1 MATPI
6 KKIVFIEP
14 KSPGYHVFSKWGL
27 PRLGTIILGTMLR
40 DKGYDVKIF
49 IEDIKG
55 INLEE
60 VFEADAVG
68 ISTITSTAPRAYEL
82 ANFIRKEGIP
92 VFMGGAHVTFMD
104 EEALDHCDFVFRGE
118 AEETIIPFLDALKTG
133 KGFESIPGLSYRAPG
148 GTIVRNEDVGH
159 CKDLDQYPS
168 PDFSLVHGNA
178 GRKVDLSMTPVMM
191 SRGCPFGCNFCSVT
205 RIFGRGYRFRS
216 VESVIDELKRLKP
229 KHVFFYDDN
238 FTANRAH
245 TKKLLERMI
254 EEGIKTKWTAQ
265 VRIDVAKDEE
275 LLALMKKSGCFYVY
289 IGLESAN
296 QRALEAMDKGQTV
309 EDMEYAIKKIHTY
322 GINIHGMFIFG
333 TDQDSIATIRETV
346 KFAKRM
352 QITSVQ
358 FMTLVPLPGTPV
370 YDNMDKEG
378 RLITRDWSNY
388 DGHVVVFKPKGMTY
402 WELQKETVRAMFRF
416 YSLRRIL
423 GRLVKLDIYKMI
435 IRAYGRRFLRK
446 SKRANKDVVKQLKE
460 VYHHAGHSVC
470 DVSEKLQTRAR
481 KTSDDLKESLKHINF
496 DRIRRAKAAR
506 LKSGDA

>member
-1 MATPI
+1 MITPI

-14 KSPGYHVFSKWGL
+14 KSPGFHVFSKWGL

-40 DKGYDVKIF
+40 NQGYDVKIF

-55 INLEE
+55 IDLEAI
-60 VFEADAVG
+60 FEADAVG

-82 ANFIRKEGIP
+82 ANVIRKEGIP

-118 AEETIIPFLDALKTG
+118 AEETILPFLEALKTG
-133 KGFESIPGLSYRAPG
+133 VGFENIRGLSYRAPG
-148 GTIVRNEDVGH
+148 GTIVRNADVEH
-159 CKDLDQYPS
+159 CPDLDRYPS
-168 PDFSLVHGNA
+168 PDFSLIHGNTD
-178 GRKVDLSMTPVMM
+178 RKVDMSMTPVMM

-216 VESVIDELKRLKP
+216 VESVITELKELKAE
-229 KHVFFYDDN
+229 HVFFYDDN

-265 VRIDVAKDEE
+265 VRVDVAKDEE

-296 QRALEAMDKGQTV
+296 QRVLEAMDKGQTV
-309 EDMEYAIKKIHTY
+309 EDMEYAIKKIHNY

-333 TDQDSIATIRETV
+333 TDQDNISTIRSTV

-352 QITSVQ
+352 KIASVQ
-358 FMTLVPLPGTPV
+358 FMTLLPLPGTPV
-370 YDNMDKEG
+370 YANMEKEG
-378 RLITRDWSNY
+378 RLLTRDWSNY

-402 WELQKETVRAMFRF
+402 WELQKETLRAMLRF

-423 GRLVKLDIYKMI
+423 GRLVKLDIYTMV
-435 IRAYGRRFLRK
+435 IRAYGRKFVRK
-446 SKRANKDVVKQLKE
+446 GKRANKDLTKQLKHM
-460 VYHHAGHSVC
+460 YHQAGDSVC
-470 DVSEKLQTRAR
+470 DAGEKLQTRAR
-481 KTSDDLKESLKHINF
+481 KTSDELKESLKHINWE
-496 DRIRRAKAAR
+496 RIRRAKAAR
-506 LKSGDA
+506 LQGGK

>member
-1 MATPI
+1 MPTEI

-27 PRLGTIILGTMLR
+27 PRLGTIILGTILR

-55 INLEE
+55 IDLEE

-104 EEALDHCDFVFRGE
+104 EEALEHCDFVFRGE
-118 AEETIIPFLDALKTG
+118 AEETIIPFFEALETG
-133 KGFESIPGLSYRAPG
+133 KGFENIPGLSYRAPG
-148 GTIVRNEDVGH
+148 GTIVRNEDVHH
-159 CKDLDQYPS
+159 CPDLDKYPS

-178 GRKVDLSMTPVMM
+178 DHKADMSMTPIMM

-216 VESVIDELKRLKP
+216 VESVIAELKKLKP
-229 KHVFFYDDN
+229 EYVFFYDDN

-254 EEGIKTKWTAQ
+254 EEGIRTKWTAQ
-265 VRIDVAKDEE
+265 VRIDVAKDKE
-275 LLALMKKSGCFYVY
+275 LLALMKRSGCFYVY

-309 EDMEYAIKKIHTY
+309 EDMEHAINRIHSY

-333 TDQDSIATIRETV
+333 TDQDDISTIRETV

-370 YDNMDKEG
+370 YTNMKNEG

-402 WELQKETVRAMFRF
+402 WELQKETWRAMLRF

-423 GRLVKLDIYKMI
+423 GRLVKLDIYTMI
-435 IRAYGRRFLRK
+435 IRAYGRKFVRK
-446 SKRANKDVVKQLKE
+446 GQHANKDITRQLKRL
-460 VYHHAGHSVC
+460 YKQAGDSVHSA
-470 DVSEKLQTRAR
+470 STLLQLRAR
-481 KTSDDLKESLKHINF
+481 KTSDDLKESLKHLNWE
-496 DRIRRAKAAR
+496 RIRHTKAAR
-506 LKSGDA
+506 LQRGR